1 MHLYAIFIYMHFIKV
16 LSQYH
21 HTGRSCSH
29 NLLTNG
35 LLFVSLKTFQEERQL
50 FPFPLRVLRN
60 FASRCF
66 CYCQNEALPT
76 GCSQEDLVRE
86 KLSLEHVDHHNLP
99 LRRDLWYHF
108 LDFQHWSR
116 ILLAIAERQVQIPE
130 GPANVYRGNKSVLSR
145 GDGKISWKEGRHHHV
160 TDELI

>member
-1 MHLYAIFIYMHFIKV
+1 MHLYAIFIYHAFYQSTVTIPSHGALL
-16 LSQYH
+16 LSQSPH
-21 HTGRSCSH
+21 QR
-29 NLLTNG
+29 
-35 LLFVSLKTFQEERQL
+35 
-50 FPFPLRVLRN
+50 
-60 FASRCF
+60 AS
-66 CYCQNEALPT
+66 
-76 GCSQEDLVRE
+76 
-86 KLSLEHVDHHNLP
+86 LP